1 MCSPRP
7 AFLLL
12 FRREAKRDKIVAIAA
27 RLEANE
33 RGRGRLRRAR
43 NGEAIH
49 RRCAW
54 TSLFFEIDVPPFH
67 KSILT
72 SGRDKLLGLLD
83 GLDGP
88 AELLPRGELL
98 AGGRHSW
105 KDGSSWW
112 WVEKKGGKQK
122 EVLSLS

>member
-1 MCSPRP
+1 MREGEGACEGREMARP
-7 AFLLL
+7 ST
-12 FRREAKRDKIVAIAA
+12 DVA
-27 RLEANE
+27 
-33 RGRGRLRRAR
+33 RGRRFFSKS
-43 NGEAIH
+43 
-49 RRCAW
+49 
-54 TSLFFEIDVPPFH
+54 TSPPFQ